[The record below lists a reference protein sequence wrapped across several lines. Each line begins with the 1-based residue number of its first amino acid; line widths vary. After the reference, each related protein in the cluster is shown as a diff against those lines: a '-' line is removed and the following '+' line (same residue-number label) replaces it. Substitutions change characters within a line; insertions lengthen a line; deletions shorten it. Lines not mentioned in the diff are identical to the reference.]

1 MALPERDAFPPDGFS
16 LADLMLVL
24 RGALHSGDPAAVDA
38 SWRILVGLFPLH
50 ELTADREDRGVRPR
64 PAGSRRRG

>member
-1 MALPERDAFPPDGFS
+1 MALPEQDVSPPDGFS

-38 SWRILVGLFPLH
+38 SWRILSELFPLH
-50 ELTADREDRGVRPR
+50 ELTAKAEARTARSRR
-64 PAGSRRRG
+64 SGSRRRG

>member
-1 MALPERDAFPPDGFS
+1 MALSEQDAATPDGFS

-24 RGALHSGDPAAVDA
+24 RGALHSGDAAAVDA

-50 ELTADREDRGVRPR
+50 QLTADAE
-64 PAGSRRRG
+64 PAAGRARKTGRHRKA